1 MKTNKKR
8 PQIHTHEG
16 AVAKVINA
24 EQQLRRSLMAC
35 LLFEDTFYESGED
48 IAKRIADTVPLV
60 RPEKVAGMAVEAR
73 EKMKLRHAPLMVV
86 REMARH
92 KSHSAPVRATLAR
105 VIQRA
110 DEPAEFLSMYWK
122 NGKQPISKQVRL
134 GLGDALNKFN
144 EYNFAKYNRDG
155 SVKLRDVLFMS
166 HAKPKDAAQAVLF
179 KKITEGTLATP
190 DTWEVALSTGGPE
203 ADKKSLWMRLLQENK
218 LGALALLRNL
228 RNMAEANVNVALVR
242 EALLKLDP
250 KRVLPYRFIAAA
262 NYAPNFEPELEQA
275 MFKSVAEKGRLKGL
289 TTLVIDVSGSMDAK
303 LSARSEMSRIDAA
316 AGLAMIIRE
325 LADEVIVLTFSN
337 SVKTV
342 APRRGFA
349 LRDAIIQS
357 QPHGGTEL
365 GKAVKHA
372 LKIPSNR
379 LIVITDEQ
387 AHGGYNWTTDSNY
400 DVTPDPVGRD
410 AYMVNVGTYKNGIG
424 YGAWT
429 HIDGFSEA
437 IVDYIY
443 AVENAD

>member
-1 MKTNKKR
+1 
-8 PQIHTHEG
+8 
-16 AVAKVINA
+16 
-24 EQQLRRSLMAC
+24 
-35 LLFEDTFYESGED
+35 
-48 IAKRIADTVPLV
+48 
-60 RPEKVAGMAVEAR
+60 
-73 EKMKLRHAPLMVV
+73 
-86 REMARH
+86 
-92 KSHSAPVRATLAR
+92 
-105 VIQRA
+105 
-110 DEPAEFLSMYWK
+110 
-122 NGKQPISKQVRL
+122 
-134 GLGDALNKFN
+134 
-144 EYNFAKYNRDG
+144 
-155 SVKLRDVLFMS
+155 
-166 HAKPKDAAQAVLF
+166 
-179 KKITEGTLATP
+179 
-190 DTWEVALSTGGPE
+190 
-203 ADKKSLWMRLLQENK
+203 
-218 LGALALLRNL
+218 
-228 RNMAEANVNVALVR
+228 
-242 EALLKLDP
+242 
-250 KRVLPYRFIAAA
+250 
-262 NYAPNFEPELEQA
+262 
-275 MFKSVAEKGRLKGL
+275 
-289 TTLVIDVSGSMDAK
+289 MDAK